1 MTLYKRRP
9 GQPLKWLIG
18 LIVFGLAMG
27 ITFADV
33 YGYGGDGTNSVSDG
47 SVGPS
52 GGTYGDD
59 NNLGTSNEDPSAV
72 PEPTT
77 LILLAGGLSALYAAR
92 NRNKKK

>member
-33 YGYGGDGTNSVSDG
+33 YGYGGDGTNSVTDG
-47 SVGPS
+47 NGPG
-52 GGTYGDD
+52 GGTYGA
-59 NNLGTSNEDPSAV
+59 NTNLGTSNEDPSAV